1 LIGDKSIGSEKMID
15 ELISMMK
22 EEYIDGF
29 FISNPYNV
37 QYITGY
43 REEHVYAVITKRGQ
57 YLIIDGRYKE
67 LAAMECLGFEILV
80 WNEDGRGLTET
91 INDIVIKDKVNR
103 LGFEAEYITYKQFT
117 ELYDII
123 KAEITPVI
131 GLVEQL
137 RVIKTPEE
145 ISYLRQAC
153 DITERAY
160 NNILNDIKVGI
171 SEKELVAKANYY
183 LRMEGGD
190 PKTSETVFLSGK
202 RSSLIV
208 ALPTDKKIEYGD
220 FVLINIGARYK
231 GYLVDFSR
239 TVVVGEPTER
249 QEEIYSVVQKAQME
263 AIKGIKGGV
272 LAKEPYYAS
281 KKVLEEAGYLKYHY
295 KKMGHGIGLF
305 LYEEPFLCKS
315 SKNIL
320 VKNNVLTVEPGIYI
334 PGWGGVRIEDVILV
348 TEDGYEILTKTPRDL
363 MIL

>member
-1 LIGDKSIGSEKMID
+1 MID

-29 FISNPYNV
+29 FISNPSNV

-183 LRMEGGD
+183 LRIEGGD